1 MGYDFNYVKRFH
13 FWAHKILPL
22 VYDES
27 LSYYEF
33 LCKVMFKLN
42 ETIEALNKQN
52 ENIEQ
57 FMIDEIAARE
67 AFELAITTRIANI
80 EGWLA
85 SPYSSSKTYILGDYV
100 VFDEKFYKCTTAVT
114 TPEPFDAFKW
124 TQIVLADDI
133 AEWKRALELAEAT
146 FEILMRERQENFES
160 LFVEEYD
167 ETLTYQAGMYARY
180 NDKLYRCLVNNTT
193 GEFDPSDWAQVVLCT
208 DLYSW
213 KNTLMTTVTN
223 WANAMDALR
232 NNLVNDYDTSDEY
245 AVGAY
250 CYYNDVL
257 YRCTT
262 AVTIPGNFDPT
273 KWTRVVLTED
283 LGNWKTAF
291 ETEFRNFINSFD
303 NFTSAFINDFS
314 TASTYNVGDYVY
326 YEGNAYRCTTAVAT
340 AGDFDAND
348 WTQVVITDD
357 LKSIVSNLS
366 TSVSNL
372 STAWNNF
379 LDTYVV
385 EQDYGISTT
394 HLISQKG
401 ITELVMGQNLF
412 NVDDEDVEYGVYY
425 MEGVRTTDV
434 SFNTSGYIPVTEGTT
449 YYEKD
454 GGTSPYYPVN
464 FYDSSKNYV
473 SGIRAADWPITVPSG
488 DNIAYMRITFQNG
501 NNCAVWLSSISS
513 ADWYFNPRY
522 NDERIRGLTSQLNG
536 YTISEPM
543 TQTQYDNLSTYDSH
557 TIYVIVG

>member
-33 LCKVMFKLN
+33 LCKVLYKLN

-57 FMIDEIAARE
+57 FMTDEITARQ
-67 AFELAITTRIANI
+67 AFELAITTRIANV

-85 SPYSSSKTYILGDYV
+85 SPYSSSKTYVLGDYV

-114 TPEPFDAFKW
+114 SPEPFDAFKW
-124 TQIVLADDI
+124 TQVVLADDI
-133 AEWKRALELAEAT
+133 AEWKRALEIAEAA
-146 FEILMRERQENFES
+146 FELMIVNRQNAFES
-160 LFVEEYD
+160 MFVEDYD
-167 ETLTYQAGMYARY
+167 STATYDTGMYVRY
-180 NDKLYRCLVNNTT
+180 NNKLYRCTADDTT
-193 GEFDPSDWAQVVLCT
+193 GSFDVNKWIEVVLCT
-208 DLYSW
+208 DLYTW
-213 KNTLMTTVTN
+213 KEAFVSLVTN
-223 WANAMDALR
+223 WTEAMGVLK
-232 NNLVNDYDTSDEY
+232 NNLVNEYDTSDEY
-245 AVGAY
+245 PVGAY
-250 CYYNDVL
+250 CYYNNGL

-262 AVTIPGNFDPT
+262 AVTIPGNFDPNC
-273 KWTRVVLTED
+273 WTRVVLTED
-283 LGNWKTAF
+283 LGNWRASL
-291 ETEFRNFINSFD
+291 EAEFRSFINSFD

-314 TASTYNVGDYVY
+314 TSSTYNVGDYVY
-326 YEGNAYRCTTAVAT
+326 YEGNAYRCTTAVTT

-348 WTQVVITDD
+348 WTQVVIADD
-357 LKSIVSNLS
+357 LKSLISNLS
-366 TSVSNL
+366 STVSIL

-379 LDTYVV
+379 INNYVV
-385 EQDYGISTT
+385 EQTFGVSDT
-394 HLISQKG
+394 HLVSQKG
-401 ITELVMGQNLF
+401 ITELIMGQNLF

-473 SGIRAADWPITVPSG
+473 SGIRATDWPITVPENQ
-488 DNIAYMRITFQNG
+488 NIAYMRITFQHG
-501 NNCAVWLSSISS
+501 ESCAVWLSSIG
-513 ADWYFNPRY
+513 ATDWYFNPRY

-543 TQTQYDNLSTYDSH
+543 TQTQYDNLGTYDSH